1 MDTDLLVLP
10 REDPEWQKA
19 NEAVNADPDNLEL
32 WETLIETTE
41 RLQSAASRQIQA
53 KYTSAAAR
61 QSEFPQVYNAIKDTT
76 RVTYD
81 RFLERFV
88 LLFGYWIKYAE
99 LEVGFA
105 REMGDKDGG
114 AAGRVYERSVA
125 AFPASVDLWVSY
137 LSFLET
143 RPRVAENVRRG
154 LFERGADLIGRDFLS
169 HPFWDKY
176 IDFEEHL
183 DPAGER
189 LLWLLAQIVQIP
201 LHQYARYYEKFVEV
215 LGKYK
220 GEKREELIA
229 LAPLPAGSEANYSSG
244 DVAAHYAIVFQN
256 TQQGTNDRWLYE
268 SKISRSYF
276 HVLELEQD
284 QVDNWNEYLRW
295 EIAQG
300 DVTQTRSLF
309 ERALVPAALYDSFWL
324 MYIRWTLRLA
334 NTTEDPT
341 DKEILMEEVRNIF
354 RRATTTFVP
363 IARPFI
369 RYQYGLFE
377 ESQGEVVVARDIFAS
392 IQKQFPDQ
400 EEPYIYRVDFEKRV
414 NGNEAAIAYIDTLL
428 QPSSAAAA
436 ASKIIPPVRDEPVV
450 TAAAVKSCLSALQGN
465 LYASANNAPRA
476 RTVFKQATNK
486 NLSSRYLLI
495 NYLEFELRE
504 ALHLLRFPS
513 PNNSFQAQVQQYV
526 HPLWANLVALRGQI
540 PPYVVADLSR
550 LYADFLDRTGP
561 AAPWAARTAFG
572 EIDTEIAAPF
582 VKRTRALGKLSD
594 GSLAGA
600 AHTLQKLRYEN
611 GHPGIEINPIKA
623 RGQENNEQH
632 LFGRY
637 FNAQNGLSSY

>member
-19 NEAVNADPDNLEL
+19 NEAVSADPDSLEL

-41 RLQSAASRQIQA
+41 RLQLAASRHIQA
-53 KYTSAAAR
+53 KYTSAAAQR
-61 QSEFPQVYNAIKDTT
+61 HEFPQAYNAIKETT
-76 RVTYD
+76 RATYD

-114 AAGRVYERSVA
+114 VAGRVYERSVA

-137 LSFLET
+137 LSYTET
-143 RPRVAENVRRG
+143 RSNVSESVRRG
-154 LFERGADLIGRDFLS
+154 LFERGADLIGRDFLA

-183 DPAGER
+183 DPEGER
-189 LLWLLAQIVQIP
+189 LLSLLARIVQIP

-215 LGKYK
+215 LEKYK
-220 GEKREELIA
+220 GDKREELIA
-229 LAPLPAGSEANYSSG
+229 LAPLQADTEVNYSTG
-244 DVAAHYAIVFQN
+244 DVAAHYAFVFQN

-276 HVLELEQD
+276 HVVELEQD
-284 QVDNWNEYLRW
+284 QVDNWNEYLQW

-300 DVTQTRSLF
+300 DVAQIRCLF
-309 ERALVPAALYDSFWL
+309 ERALIPAALYDSFWL
-324 MYIRWTLRLA
+324 KYIRWTLRLA
-334 NTTEDPT
+334 AATENST
-341 DKEILMEEVRNIF
+341 EKEILFEEVRNIF

-377 ESQGEVVVARDIFAS
+377 ESQGETVVARDLFAS

-414 NGNEAAIAYIDTLL
+414 NGIDAAIAYIDTLL
-428 QPSSAAAA
+428 QPSPVATA
-436 ASKIIPPVRDEPVV
+436 ASKISPPVRDEPVV
-450 TAAAVKSCLSALQGN
+450 SAASVKSCLSALQGN
-465 LYASANNAPRA
+465 LYASANNPKRA
-476 RTVFKQATNK
+476 RAIFKQAAK
-486 NLSSRYLLI
+486 KDLSSKYLLV
-495 NYLEFELRE
+495 NYLEFELHE
-504 ALHLLRFPS
+504 ALHRLRFPT

-526 HPLWANLVALRGQI
+526 HPLWANIITLRSQI
-540 PPYVVADLSR
+540 PPYLVADLSR
-550 LYADFLDRTGP
+550 IYADFLDRTGP

-572 EIDTEIAAPF
+572 EIDIEVSGPF
-582 VKRTRALGKLSD
+582 VKRTRALGKLAD
-594 GSLAGA
+594 GSLLGA
-600 AHTLQKLRYEN
+600 TYTLQKLQYEN
-611 GHPGIEINPIKA
+611 GHPGVEINPIKA

-637 FNAQNGLSSY
+637 FSAQNGLSSY